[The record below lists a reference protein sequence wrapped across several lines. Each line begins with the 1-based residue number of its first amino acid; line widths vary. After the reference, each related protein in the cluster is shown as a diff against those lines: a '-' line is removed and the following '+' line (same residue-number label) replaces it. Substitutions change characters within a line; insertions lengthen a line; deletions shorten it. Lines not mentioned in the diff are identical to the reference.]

1 MEILMRDSGNKI
13 KKMDLEIILVQM
25 EINLKDI
32 GKMIKLMEKENFSG

>member
-1 MEILMRDSGNKI
+1 MRDSGNKI